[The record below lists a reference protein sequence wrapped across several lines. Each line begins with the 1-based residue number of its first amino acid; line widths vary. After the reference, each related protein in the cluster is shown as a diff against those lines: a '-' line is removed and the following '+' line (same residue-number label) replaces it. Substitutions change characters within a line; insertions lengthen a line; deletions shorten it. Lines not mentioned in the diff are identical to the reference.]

1 MGRFTAEDVLRGNHA
16 VPKTLNRYGYC
27 WGNPMGYMDL
37 DGRTPVQQM
46 GANEILWDYFLN
58 EVNHTITAWQIECYN
73 AVESVKNDVKEVVDG
88 SIEAFWRGMDAGM
101 EFTDSTVHI
110 VKDNLAKIDF
120 TYSFGG
126 SASVTVGY
134 FMFSGSIGL
143 AMDTKGNMGIQG
155 TLGGG
160 LTTGIPTKG
169 RIEGITFAGGGFTSI
184 SNAPDIYAL
193 ENEGTNVG
201 GSAFI
206 PPMLAVLGLDLNF
219 LGNVNEKPYEGY
231 YGLTASVSMGKGYEL
246 HVTEGNTFPVFKY
259 VNVFDNWERVY
270 NLYADKRCGM

>member
-1 MGRFTAEDVLRGNHA
+1 
-16 VPKTLNRYGYC
+16 
-27 WGNPMGYMDL
+27 MGYMDL

-110 VKDNLAKIDF
+110 VKDNLAEYDF

-126 SASVTVGY
+126 GVTLTPG
-134 FMFSGSIGL
+134 FWLFSGNIGL

-155 TLGGG
+155 TLSSGVTIG
-160 LTTGIPTKG
+160 LKSIAWGL
-169 RIEGITFAGGGFTSI
+169 FTSI

-193 ENEGTNVG
+193 EKEGTDIG
-201 GSAFI
+201 GSVIFPAI
-206 PPMLAVLGLDLNF
+206 LAVLGLDLNF
-219 LGNVNEKPYEGY
+219 LGDINKKPYEGY
-231 YGLTASVSMGKGYEL
+231 YGLTASVDNGEGFDL
-246 HVTEGNTFPVFKY
+246 HVTEGYTFPIFKY
-259 VNVFDNWERVY
+259 VNVFDTWDRIY
-270 NLYADKRCGM
+270 NAYTGKRCGMEN